1 MSTLLI
7 SCLFCRCHFQLAMA
21 PILKARPIVLNHGIL
36 KVFIELMI
44 FIKFIFVC
52 FSHQHCTPICI
63 SQRIHAFGVF
73 LLSLVYCVS
82 DIISVMPVKV
92 KKRNNKL
99 YYPKCYRLE
108 NAI

>member
-63 SQRIHAFGVF
+63 SHVFGVF